1 MHNAETLL
9 DQLEEAL
16 AAGGPATGL
25 ILIHVRRIPQFAGLI
40 GVDASRRLAQAARE
54 RAASLLRAGDQLVPF
69 GDADFALILPRL
81 YSPNHALLAARKILR
96 EFESPLRLDQDA
108 YTPLVGA
115 ALATSPEHGETAEIL
130 LRRALIAYDQVQ
142 SGHQRVVV
150 ATPPGLEFWLV
161 DDLREALAHND
172 LSIEFQPIVEL
183 ASGRIVAAEALSRWV
198 SARAGPV
205 RPSQFVALAEQA
217 GLASELTRWSIN
229 AALREFGRLRKAYPG
244 LRCAVNL
251 STRVFG
257 LSGLEEQIRGA
268 LALWDVPP
276 SAVVLEVTE
285 TAVMEDPELSGTVL
299 RNLRNHGLHVA
310 LDDFGQGFSSFGYL
324 KHFPASELKIDQSYV
339 TPIPRDPRSRQIVRA
354 MVGLAHELE
363 MRAVA
368 EGVEDAATLSALADF
383 GCDLAQGFHIG
394 RPQTVEAWL
403 AQRP

>member
-1 MHNAETLL
+1 MRNAEALL
-9 DQLEEAL
+9 EGLESAL

-25 ILIHVRRIPQFAGLI
+25 VLVHLRRMSQFAGLI
-40 GVDASRRLAQAARE
+40 GIEASRRLAESAHDRLV
-54 RAASLLRAGDQLVPF
+54 SLLRQGDQLVPLA
-69 GDADFALILPRL
+69 GADFALVLPKL

-96 EFESPLRLDQDA
+96 EFESPLRLEEDA
-108 YTPLVGA
+108 YTPMVGI
-115 ALATSPEHGETAEIL
+115 ALATAPEHGNTPEIL

-142 SGHQRVVV
+142 AGHQRLVV
-150 ATPPGLEFWLV
+150 ATPPGQEHWLI
-161 DDLREALAHND
+161 DDLREALAHNE
-172 LSIEFQPIVEL
+172 LAIEFQPIVEL
-183 ASGRIVAAEALSRWV
+183 TTGRIVAAEALARWV
-198 SARAGPV
+198 SARTGPV
-205 RPSQFVALAEQA
+205 GPSQFVALAEQT
-217 GLASELTRWSIN
+217 GLAPELTRWSIN

-244 LRCAVNL
+244 MRCAVNL

-257 LSGLEEQIRGA
+257 LSGLEEQIIGA

-276 SAVVLEVTE
+276 DSVVLEVTE

-299 RNLRNHGLHVA
+299 RNLRNQGLHVA

-354 MVGLAHELE
+354 MVGLAHELQ

-368 EGVEDAATLSALADF
+368 EGVEDAATLAALADF

-394 RPQTVEAWL
+394 RPQPVEAWL
-403 AQRP
+403 AKR